1 MSEGEVGAGAMRR
14 SPIQS
19 KSSFNDRGGYQP
31 TPRSSFSNF
40 KLADGRVIK
49 FPAVMGVLN
58 VTPDSFSDGGKYLD
72 ADRAVDHALAMEAAG
87 ADVIDVGGESS
98 RPIGA
103 VEIAVEVE
111 LARVTPVLERLGKRL
126 RVPISIDT
134 RRAEVARVALESG
147 AAIINDITSLEHDRE
162 MAPLAAQAKCAVVLM
177 HMRGGVANHIEFADY
192 RDVVR
197 EVVEYLDARARFA
210 ASAGIARSRIIVD
223 PGLGFAKNAV
233 HNLKLLSALPDLC
246 ALGYPVLVGASRKA
260 FVARIAGAVAT
271 GAGERELEFGT
282 AAVNALAVA
291 AGASIVRVH
300 DVGAAVPAVR
310 MAAAMSGRDQRFKRN
325 A

>member
-1 MSEGEVGAGAMRR
+1 MRR
-14 SPIQS
+14 SPSQS
-19 KSSFNDRGGYQP
+19 KSVSNGRGGFKQ
-31 TPRSSFSNF
+31 TPQSSPSNF

-72 ADRAVDHALAMEAAG
+72 ADRAVEHALEMEAAG
-87 ADVIDVGGESS
+87 ADVIDVGGESA

-103 VEIAVEVE
+103 VEIPVEVE
-111 LARVTPVLERLGKRL
+111 LARVTPVLERLGRRL

-134 RRAEVARVALESG
+134 RRAEVARVALQSG

-162 MAPLAAQAKCAVVLM
+162 MAPLAARMKCAVVLM
-177 HMRGGVANHIEFADY
+177 HMRGGPANHIKFAHY

-197 EVVEYLDARARFA
+197 EVVEYLDTRARFA
-210 ASAGIARSRIIVD
+210 AAAGIARSRIIVD
-223 PGLGFAKNAV
+223 PGLGFAKNAQ
-233 HNLKLLSALPDLC
+233 HNLGLLAALPDLC
-246 ALGYPVLVGASRKA
+246 ALGYPVLVGASRKT
-260 FVARIAGAVAT
+260 FVARIAGVSATSAGAT
-271 GAGERELEFGT
+271 GAGERALEFGT
-282 AAVNALAVA
+282 AAVNALAIA

-300 DVGAAVPAVR
+300 DVGAAVAAVR
-310 MAAAMSGRDQRFKRN
+310 MAAAMSGRDQRFRRN

>member
-1 MSEGEVGAGAMRR
+1 
-14 SPIQS
+14 
-19 KSSFNDRGGYQP
+19 
-31 TPRSSFSNF
+31 
-40 KLADGRVIK
+40 
-49 FPAVMGVLN
+49 MGVLN

-72 ADRAVDHALAMEAAG
+72 ADRAVEHALAMEAAG
-87 ADVIDVGGESS
+87 ADVIDIGGESS

-103 VEIAVEVE
+103 IEIPVEVE

-134 RRAEVARVALESG
+134 RCAGVAQVALESG
-147 AAIINDITSLEHDRE
+147 AAIINDITSLEHDAE
-162 MAPLAAQAKCAVVLM
+162 MAPLAARSKCAVVLM
-177 HMRGGVANHIEFADY
+177 HMRGGPANHIQFAHY

-210 ASAGIARSRIIVD
+210 AAAGIARSRIIID
-223 PGLGFAKNAV
+223 PGLGFAKNAQ
-233 HNLKLLSALPDLC
+233 HNLRLLAALPDLC
-246 ALGYPVLVGASRKA
+246 ALGYPVMVGASRKT
-260 FVARIAGAVAT
+260 FVARIAGAVG
-271 GAGERELEFGT
+271 GASERDLEFGT
-282 AAVNALAVA
+282 AAANALSIA

-300 DVGAAVPAVR
+300 DVGAAVAAVR

>member
-1 MSEGEVGAGAMRR
+1 MRR

-19 KSSFNDRGGYQP
+19 KSSTESSIDRGGHKP
-31 TPRSSFSNF
+31 TPRSLPANL

-72 ADRAVDHALAMEAAG
+72 ADCAVEHALAMEAAG

-98 RPIGA
+98 RPVGA
-103 VEIAVEVE
+103 VEVPVTVEV
-111 LARVTPVLERLGKRL
+111 ARVTPVLERLGKRL
-126 RVPISIDT
+126 GVPISIDT

-147 AAIINDITSLEHDRE
+147 AAIINDITALEHDPE
-162 MAPLAAQAKCAVVLM
+162 MASLAARTRSAVVLM
-177 HMRGGVANHIEFADY
+177 HMRGGPANHIEFARY

-210 ASAGIARSRIIVD
+210 AAGGVARSRIIVD
-223 PGLGFAKNAV
+223 PGLGFAKTAQ
-233 HNLKLLSALPDLC
+233 HNLKLLAALPDLC
-246 ALGYPVLVGASRKA
+246 ALGYPVLVGASRKT
-260 FVARIAGAVAT
+260 FVARIAVGTAAGAT
-271 GAGERELEFGT
+271 GQELEFGT
-282 AAVNALAVA
+282 AAANALAVA

-300 DVGAAVPAVR
+300 DVGAGVAAVR
-310 MAAAMSGRDQRFKRN
+310 MAAAMTGRDQRFRH

>member
-1 MSEGEVGAGAMRR
+1 MRR
-14 SPIQS
+14 LPIQS
-19 KSSFNDRGGYQP
+19 KSSSNGRGDLKE
-31 TPRSSFSNF
+31 TPRSSFSSF

-72 ADRAVDHALAMEAAG
+72 ADRAVEHALAMEADG

-103 VEIAVEVE
+103 VEIPVEVE

-134 RRAEVARVALESG
+134 RRARVAQVALDLG
-147 AAIINDITSLEHDRE
+147 AAIINDITSLEHDPE
-162 MAPLAAQAKCAVVLM
+162 MAPLAAQSKCAVVLM
-177 HMRGGVANHIEFADY
+177 HMRGGPANHIQFAHY

-210 ASAGIARSRIIVD
+210 AAAGIARSRIIVD
-223 PGLGFAKNAV
+223 PGLGFAKNAQ
-233 HNLKLLSALPDLC
+233 HNLRLLAALPDLC
-246 ALGYPVLVGASRKA
+246 ALGYPVLVGASRKT
-260 FVARIAGAVAT
+260 FVSRIAGIAASG

-282 AAVNALAVA
+282 AAANALAVA

-300 DVGAAVPAVR
+300 DVGAAVAAVR